1 MMVWLPAQYSHR
13 TVYLLHK
20 KRPHH
25 FVAECHGRKPQQ
37 AIGATSHIVAEPIR
51 TAYHKYKVARKTRH
65 FSVYETCKIARR
77 HLLSV
82 LIKKHHEVS
91 RLDHLEHLHPF
102 GLILRRFGSRFC
114 SADIGQLHYFKRHI
128 ALHSGSVS
136 FGEFAKRRV
145 AGASRDHQL
154 YFHARIE
161 KYFVLLHKSSN
172 NNQIKHEKYR

>member
-65 FSVYETCKIARR
+65 FSVYE
-77 HLLSV
+77 
-82 LIKKHHEVS
+82 
-91 RLDHLEHLHPF
+91 
-102 GLILRRFGSRFC
+102 
-114 SADIGQLHYFKRHI
+114 IGR
-128 ALHSGSVS
+128 ASCRERVS
-136 FGEFAKRRV
+136 FAV
-145 AGASRDHQL
+145 
-154 YFHARIE
+154 
-161 KYFVLLHKSSN
+161 
-172 NNQIKHEKYR
+172 